1 MPIVGAMLSFLIWLY
16 LLVLTARAVLSFVP
30 LFVRGWQP
38 RGAVR
43 VLAETIYT
51 VTDPP
56 LRFIGRLVPP
66 LRLGGVALDVGFLIL
81 YFGLTILQRVVLVAF
96 S

>member
-1 MPIVGAMLSFLIWLY
+1 MSDVRLY
-16 LLVLTARAVLSFVP
+16 LGDCLSILP
-30 LFVRGWQP
+30 T
-38 RGAVR
+38 
-43 VLAETIYT
+43 LAAADDIYT

>member
-38 RGAVR
+38 RGAVL

-81 YFGLTILQRVVLVAF
+81 YFGLTVLQRVVLVAF

>member
-38 RGAVR
+38 RGAVL